1 MFFQDIYTVFWRE
14 WIVLNRRMAKFI
26 LSRMVTP
33 ILYIFALGLGLGKSI
48 SFDGGSYLNFIIPG
62 IIALNSMN
70 ISFNSVGTPL
80 NMAKLYHKTF
90 EEYLTAPISS
100 WAFVLGKVLAGSL
113 RGLLSSLIII
123 ALGYTFGAQLQIG
136 LGFVL
141 VLSLN
146 CLVFSALAVTAAM
159 SMSSHEDMANFS
171 TYVLVPMS
179 FLCGTFFK
187 ADSLPVVLK
196 YFVNLLPLT
205 PASVSLRALSQGRV
219 VDLAQIA
226 LMIGYFVVFIV
237 MANKLV
243 NKATNE

>member
-1 MFFQDIYTVFWRE
+1 MFLQDIYTVFWRE
-14 WIVLNRRMAKFI
+14 WLILNRRMVKFI

-33 ILYIFALGLGLGKSI
+33 ILYIFAFGLGLGKSI

-100 WAFVLGKVLAGSL
+100 WAFVLGKILAGSL
-113 RGLLSSLIII
+113 RGFLSSIII
-123 ALGYTFGAQLQIG
+123 IVIGYIFGAHLQIG
-136 LGFVL
+136 ASFIL
-141 VLSLN
+141 VLILN
-146 CLVFSALAVTAAM
+146 CLVFASLAVIAAM

-171 TYVLVPMS
+171 TYVMVPMS

-187 ADSLPVVLK
+187 SDSLPLGLK

-205 PASVSLRALSQGRV
+205 PASVSLRALSQGLP
-219 VDLAQIA
+219 VDLGQIG
-226 LMIGYFVVFIV
+226 LMGIYFVVFLVI
-237 MANKLV
+237 ANNLV